1 MSLVKDM
8 LTPRRLPHL
17 IALSAALVLA
27 AANVFEHV
35 FGYEPCQLC
44 LYQRLPWWIALGLA
58 CVAAWLLRVR
68 PTLSLLIAILALL
81 TVAVGAGLAGY
92 HAGVE
97 YKFWAGPSGCSGAGG
112 DLAGGLAA
120 ALQAVQEGPAGP
132 ACDEVPWS
140 LFGISMAGYN
150 FLLSLGL
157 VALGGWIVKKG
168 LARK

>member
-1 MSLVKDM
+1 MTVLADT

-17 IALSAALVLA
+17 IALSAALVLLI
-27 AANVFEHV
+27 ANVFEHG

-44 LYQRLPWWIALGLA
+44 LYQRLPWWIALGLG
-58 CVAAWLLRVR
+58 CCAAWVMRRR
-68 PTLSLLIAILALL
+68 PTLALMIALLALI
-81 TVAVGAGLAGY
+81 TVGVGAGIAGY

-97 YKFWAGPSGCSGAGG
+97 YRFWEGPAGCAGGG

-120 ALQAVQEGPAGP
+120 ALQAVEAGPTGP

-157 VALGGWIVKKG
+157 VALGGWI
-168 LARK
+168 LRKSSAKP